1 MMSTLR
7 LILKELLHR
16 KLNALFSALV
26 IIIAV
31 ALFVAFFTTAEASRR
46 ETVRVTRDIGFNLRI
61 IPKSTDM
68 DQFWANG
75 FSDQTMAEDA
85 IKRFASYEKVFVSYN
100 HLVASLQQK
109 FSLQGKE
116 VILTGL
122 APTVT
127 APGQKKQPMGFE
139 IKPSTVQLGFVVAQ
153 RLGLKKGGTLE
164 LVGQKF
170 TVDRC
175 LVESG
180 TDDDIRVF
188 GRLADVQAILN
199 LPGRINEI
207 KAIDCLCLTADQDPL
222 KILREELAKAL
233 PEAKVIQLRAIADAR
248 AKQRQ
253 MIENHA
259 AFVSTFLLVGCAAWI
274 CVLAIMNVRER
285 KTEIGVLR
293 ALGHGSGKIAALF
306 LGKAICIG
314 VIGAALGYVL
324 GSALALKFGPEIFKV
339 TAKAIQAEPKLLVW
353 ALIAA
358 PAFAALSS
366 FVPAMLAVTQDPA
379 ATLREE

>member
-1 MMSTLR
+1 
-7 LILKELLHR
+7 
-16 KLNALFSALV
+16 
-26 IIIAV
+26 
-31 ALFVAFFTTAEASRR
+31 
-46 ETVRVTRDIGFNLRI
+46 
-61 IPKSTDM
+61 
-68 DQFWANG
+68 G

-85 IKRFASYEKVFVSYN
+85 IQRFANYEKVFVSYN
-100 HLVASLQQK
+100 HLVATLQQK

-122 APTVT
+122 APTLT

-139 IKPSTVQLGFVVAQ
+139 IKPGTVQLGFVVAQ
-153 RLGLKKGGTLE
+153 RLALKKGDALE
-164 LVGQKF
+164 LGGKKF

-188 GRLADVQAILN
+188 GRLSDVQGILN
-199 LPGRINEI
+199 LKGRINEI

-222 KILREELAKAL
+222 KILRAELGKAL

-253 MIENHA
+253 TAERYF
-259 AFVSTFLLVGCAAWI
+259 AFITPFLLVVCAAWI

-293 ALGHGSGKIAALF
+293 ALGQGSGKIAALF
-306 LGKAICIG
+306 LGKAVCLG
-314 VIGAALGYVL
+314 LIGAALGYFI
-324 GSALALKFGPEIFKV
+324 GSALALKFGPDIFKV
-339 TAKAIQAEPKLLVW
+339 TAKAIQAEPKLLLW
-353 ALIAA
+353 SLLAA
-358 PAFAALSS
+358 PAFAAVSS